1 LGAISLAHGAGGKE
15 SWALIRSLIVNK
27 VPEELRKT
35 SGGYGLDVLDDGA
48 AIKLDNKYLVIT
60 TDSFTVDPIEFPG
73 GSIGTLAVHGS
84 INDLVV
90 MGADPLALMDSIIV
104 EEGFDLPKL
113 DSIIKDMVEI
123 LKAEGI
129 SLIGGDL
136 KVMPKGSIDKLVI
149 PVTGLGISAKP
160 IVDTQLRPGDRIVVT
175 SPLAEHGAAILAAQL
190 GMLEENRG
198 LKSDTRPLTKTV
210 LPAIKK
216 FRPYIHAARDPTR
229 GGLAATLN
237 EWASMKDVTI
247 VINRSSIPLR
257 DEVRDFLDAMG
268 VDPLSTAS
276 EGAAVL
282 GIMPE
287 VVDDFINYLK
297 KLGEVNAAEI
307 GYVVE
312 APDPY
317 LRGKVIAETEVG
329 GKVLVEPKSINL
341 PRIC

>member
-1 LGAISLAHGAGGKE
+1 MGAISLAHGAGGKE
-15 SWALIRSLIVNK
+15 SWELIKRLIVNK
-27 VPEELRKT
+27 VPEELQRT
-35 SGGYGLDVLDDGA
+35 LGGYGLDVLDDGA
-48 AIKLDNKYLVIT
+48 AIKLGSKYLVIT
-60 TDSFTVDPIEFPG
+60 TDSFTVYPIEFPG
-73 GSIGTLAVHGS
+73 GNIGTLAIHGS

-113 DSIIKDMVEI
+113 DSIIKDMVNT

-129 SLIGGDL
+129 YLIGGDF
-136 KVMPKGSIDKLVI
+136 KVMPKGSVDKLVI
-149 PVTGLGISAKP
+149 PVTGLGLSEKP
-160 IVDTQLRPGDRIVVT
+160 IVDTQLRPGDRIIVT
-175 SPLAEHGAAILAAQL
+175 SPLAEHGATILAAQL
-190 GMLEENRG
+190 GMLEENKG

-210 LPAIKK
+210 LPAIKR

-237 EWASMKDVTI
+237 EWASMKDLTI
-247 VINRSSIPLR
+247 VISRSSIPLR

-282 GIMPE
+282 GVDPE
-287 VVDDFINYLK
+287 VVDDVVNYLRT
-297 KLGEVNAAEI
+297 LGEAYAVEI
-307 GYVVE
+307 GYVIE